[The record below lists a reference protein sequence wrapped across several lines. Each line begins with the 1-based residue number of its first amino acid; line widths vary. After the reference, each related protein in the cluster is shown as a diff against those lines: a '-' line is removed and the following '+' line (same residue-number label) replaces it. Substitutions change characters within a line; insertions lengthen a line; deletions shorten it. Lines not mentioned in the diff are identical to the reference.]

1 MRKKLRTYRELN
13 RLYTFEERFEYLK
26 LGGEVGAET
35 FGFDRWLNQDFY
47 HSFEWKSVRAFVIA
61 RDLGCDLGVDGYE
74 IHEQLLV
81 HHINPITP
89 VDLRDGADFALDMDN
104 LITTCHQTHNALHY
118 GMEPAIRKD
127 PVIRRPGDTKL
138 W

>member
-1 MRKKLRTYRELN
+1 MRQKLRTYRELN
-13 RLYTFEERFEYLK
+13 RIHTFEERFEYLK

-47 HSFEWKSVRAFVIA
+47 HSFEWKSVRALIIA

-74 IHEQLLV
+74 IHEKLLV

-89 VDLRDGADFALDMDN
+89 ADLNDGAEIALDMDN

-118 GMEPAIRKD
+118 GTESAIRRD
-127 PVIRRPGDTKL
+127 PVTRRPGDTKL